1 MRHGAQGLYREGA
14 LLLSVPIHSWAV
26 PSKDNATKTIVE
38 EKRVSPIIVAK
49 QESIK
54 KEL

>member
-1 MRHGAQGLYREGA
+1 MSILT
-14 LLLSVPIHSWAV
+14 HSRAV
-26 PSKDNATKTIVE
+26 APKDNAIKTIVE